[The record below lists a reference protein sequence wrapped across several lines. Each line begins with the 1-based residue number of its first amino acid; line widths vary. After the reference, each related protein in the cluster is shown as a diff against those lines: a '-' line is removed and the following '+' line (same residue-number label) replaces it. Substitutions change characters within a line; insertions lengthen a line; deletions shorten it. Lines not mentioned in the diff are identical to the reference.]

1 MEHTQQYETEH
12 LKKVQDK
19 LAAEIKELN
28 AQLGDKQEEIVRMKK
43 YFWEN
48 CNEFDEFG
56 YEHYTNRQMIQN
68 EIDMAEDR
76 MKKAETDRQLRMAEV
91 KLKRALNRIDN
102 VPLPYEGLAFTGK
115 FLMENGL
122 EIPLKHNVDYH
133 KQDDWSSR
141 VLYLTAE

>member
-1 MEHTQQYETEH
+1 MEHTQQYEAEH
-12 LKKVQDK
+12 LGKVKDK

-68 EIDMAEDR
+68 EIDMAEDHE
-76 MKKAETDRQLRMAEV
+76 M
-91 KLKRALNRIDN
+91 I
-102 VPLPYEGLAFTGK
+102 EGLSLDPMDLPSLPRHVPIIMHPTNRFRRKSSLK
-115 FLMENGL
+115 FLSIWKNL
-122 EIPLKHNVDYH
+122 KQSPAKSSEIRRILCSAP
-133 KQDDWSSR
+133 
-141 VLYLTAE
+141 